1 MTILT
6 QLALRRRSV
15 TMLVIILLLAAGV
28 YTYRTLERELFPEI
42 EFPNITI
49 LTFYPNANPETV
61 VRDVTEPIEEAIT
74 NVEGIQDI
82 QSTSS
87 GNVSQVL
94 VTFDFG
100 EDMEEAERTIESN
113 VNGVDFPNETSGPF
127 VSRLNNNTFPVL
139 QLNVTGD
146 RDIPSLQRIVD
157 DVILPV
163 MERVDGVSEINVA
176 GRVDERVTVTVDT
189 DKLQDLGLSMPQLT
203 GAIQGNNASFPG
215 GDIYQNGSNFPIR
228 AAHELGNLSDI
239 RGLTIGFEPGSRAS
253 SSAPPGS
260 GPGAVH
266 AGHRGERRVLLS
278 DVAEV
283 EIDTAQATS
292 ISRTNGKPSLN
303 LIVLKDPDANTVDVT
318 SQTLAAVGQLE
329 GLPPDIQ
336 ILTLQNDG
344 PEVEAQLSGLVR
356 EGTLGFLFAVLV
368 VFLFLLNFRPGLLK
382 GPLTTLRPTA
392 IIGVSIPL
400 SVLTGI
406 LIMGASGLSLNF
418 MSLSG
423 LAIAVGRVVDDSIVV
438 LENMYRHLQRG
449 EDRFEAALS
458 GTREVG
464 AAIVSSTLT
473 TVVVFV
479 PLAFIQ
485 GLVGE
490 FFTPFAMAVSFALL
504 ASTLVALTAVPV
516 LGVLLLR
523 EGDFPPE
530 SDSDRD
536 PNSPRQSRDTILQWI
551 YTPVLVFAL
560 RFKAV
565 TLVLAVGLVASSLL
579 LLPYVPVTLFPAGA
593 PQFLTVDLELPVG
606 TSISRTFAE
615 AAKIEAVLEEYHRKG
630 YVEVYNNTLGSPSS
644 DFGAAFEGG
653 GFHLAGF
660 FVKLADGVPGDIGDR
675 LRADMPAFADGAVTV
690 TELADG
696 PPSDALE
703 IKVVGSNFTEVAAV
717 TRDLVSRMERID
729 GIINVRDDVS
739 EAREEVRIAV
749 NPYAAAEFDLTAAD
763 VGRQVNQF
771 VVGTAVGTLDLGDQ
785 TLDIVVRG
793 RPEQAEDI
801 DQLKDLE
808 ITGPSGSVKLGYIS
822 EIGIQQ
828 GPVSISRFDLERS
841 ASITGEITAVD
852 TQGVG
857 EQVDAAIM
865 SLVLPPGVTVK
876 SGGIFEQIN
885 EGFQDIFLAMAV
897 GIILVYLVMVASLG
911 SLRDPFIV
919 VLSLPLAI
927 VGALAALALT
937 DRTLSLSALMGLLLL
952 IGVVVTNAIVLITF
966 VEQLRE
972 SGMGVYEALI
982 EGGRTRVRPILMT
995 AFTTTF
1001 ALFPLAVSSDD
1012 GGGIIGAELATV
1024 VIGGLISSTFL
1035 TLVAVPVIYTIMHSS
1050 IPGMLAFLGSLPG
1063 RVASGVR
1070 TLLPG
1075 RGRAGA

>member
-1 MTILT
+1 
-6 QLALRRRSV
+6 
-15 TMLVIILLLAAGV
+15 MLVIILLLAAGV
-28 YTYRTLERELFPEI
+28 FTYRTLERELFPEI

-74 NVEGIQDI
+74 NVEGIEDI

-94 VTFDFG
+94 VTFEFG

-176 GRVDERVTVTVDT
+176 GRVEERVTVTVDT
-189 DKLQDLGLSMPQLT
+189 DKLQDLGLSMPQFT

-239 RGLTIGFEPGSRAS
+239 RGLTIGFEPGSRAFNPE
-253 SSAPPGS
+253 PPGS

-318 SQTLAAVGQLE
+318 SQTLAALGQLK
-329 GLPPDIQ
+329 GLPTDIQ

-356 EGTLGFLFAVLV
+356 EGTLGFVFAVLV

-406 LIMGASGLSLNF
+406 VIMGASGLSLNF

-530 SDSDRD
+530 SDRD
-536 PNSPRQSRDTILQWI
+536 PNSPRQRRDTILQRI

-565 TLVLAVGLVASSLL
+565 TLVLAVALVASSLL
-579 LLPYVPVTLFPAGA
+579 LLLYVPVTFFPAGA
-593 PQFLTVDLELPVG
+593 PQFLTADLELPVG

-615 AAKIEAVLEEYHRKG
+615 TAKIETVLEEYHRQG
-630 YVEVYNNTLGSPSS
+630 YVEVYNNTLGSSS
-644 DFGAAFEGG
+644 NDFGAAFEGG

-660 FVKLADGVPGDIGDR
+660 FVKLAEGVPGDIGDR
-675 LRADMPAFADGAVTV
+675 IRADMPTITDGAITV
-690 TELADG
+690 TELAEG

-703 IKVVGSNFTEVAAV
+703 IKVVGNNFTDVSAV
-717 TRDLVSRMERID
+717 TRDLVSRLEQID
-729 GIINVRDDVS
+729 GLINVSDDVS
-739 EAREEVRIAV
+739 EAREEVRINV

-771 VVGTAVGTLDLGDQ
+771 VVGTAVSTLDLGDQ

-793 RPEQAEDI
+793 RPDQAEDI
-801 DQLKDLE
+801 DQLQDLE

-822 EIGIQQ
+822 EIGIER

-852 TQGVG
+852 TQAVG
-857 EQVDAAIM
+857 EQVDAVIT

-927 VGALAALALT
+927 VGALTALAVT

-972 SGMGVYEALI
+972 TGMGVYEALI

-1012 GGGIIGAELATV
+1012 SGGIIGAELATV

-1050 IPGMLAFLGSLPG
+1050 IPGMLAFLGSLPRRG
-1063 RVASGVR
+1063 ASGVR

-1075 RGRAGA
+1075 RGQTGA